1 MKTLLALI
9 TCHTRTAYAQAQRET
24 WIPKIPAGLDYRFFL
39 GPSERTPGPDEVF
52 LDCND
57 AYWGLPTKVQAVC
70 RWASEQGYDHVAKC
84 DDDVVLKPAEFM
96 ASGFHNHD
104 FAGHTNN
111 DGEAVKI
118 PWGFLYTLSRK
129 SMEIVVNAQLPP
141 NHNDEAWVSLNL
153 AQHGILLHHES
164 RYILHHGKRSDFIVP
179 RKRPL
184 RAPPRNFYMEEET
197 RKDAIATCI
206 FLHFWGYHNTPDE
219 VNIKEFRRL
228 YKEIGL

>member
-9 TCHTRTAYAQAQRET
+9 TCHTRTAYAKAQRET
-24 WIPKIPAGLDYRFFL
+24 WIPKIPEGLDYHFFL

-57 AYWGLPTKVQAVC
+57 SYWGLPTKVQAVC
-70 RWASEQGYDHVAKC
+70 RWASEKGYDHLAKC
-84 DDDVVLKPAEFM
+84 DDDVSLKPTEFLG
-96 ASGFHNHD
+96 SGFQNHD

-111 DGEAVKI
+111 DGEAVQI

-129 SMEIVVNAQLPP
+129 SMEIMANAQLPQD
-141 NHNDEAWVSLNL
+141 HNDERWVAHTL

-164 RYILHHGKRSDFIVP
+164 RYILHYGKRSDFFVP

-184 RAPPRNFYMEEET
+184 RAPPRPILMEEGT
-197 RKDAIATCI
+197 RRDAIATCI
-206 FLHFWGYHNTPDE
+206 FLQHFGYHQTPDE
-219 VNIKEFRRL
+219 LNIKELHKVF
-228 YKEIGL
+228 KETQ